1 MVVRRK
7 WGRAEVFRD
16 GRLMLRKHKGLGL
29 ETRPQACKSYWV
41 GMISVLYNRA
51 ISM

>member
-1 MVVRRK
+1 MAVRRK

-29 ETRPQACKSYWV
+29 ETRPQACKGV
-41 GMISVLYNRA
+41 ISVPYDRA

>member
-29 ETRPQACKSYWV
+29 ETRLQPCKGYWV
-41 GMISVLYNRA
+41 GVISVPYHRA